1 MKKVEYISRHIG
13 DVYEVYITGVTRFGL
28 FVEVPTKMIS
38 GLIHISELHDD
49 YYNYD
54 EKQILLLVKEQER
67 YIE

>member
-54 EKQILLLVKEQER
+54 EKNKFS
-67 YIE
+67 YW